1 MECGCSSIYIGET
14 KKKVSSRVN
23 QHEKDI
29 FHGRWA
35 MSGAAEHAE
44 KCSQRFKF
52 EEATTVSVEETFH
65 SRKVREAVEIRMRRR
80 KDAKVVN
87 RDSGSYLKT
96 SQWDVLLSRVSD
108 VNH

>member
-1 MECGCSSIYIGET
+1 
-14 KKKVSSRVN
+14 
-23 QHEKDI
+23 
-29 FHGRWA
+29 

-44 KCSQRFKF
+44 KCSEEFKF
-52 EEATTVSVEETFH
+52 EEATTVSVEETFY
-65 SRKVREAVEIRMRRR
+65 SRKVMEEIRTRGR

>member
-1 MECGCSSIYIGET
+1 
-14 KKKVSSRVN
+14 
-23 QHEKDI
+23 
-29 FHGRWA
+29 
-35 MSGAAEHAE
+35 MSGAAEHAK

-52 EEATTVSVEETFH
+52 EEASTVSVEETFH
-65 SRKVREAVEIRMRRR
+65 SRKVREAVEIRIKRR

-96 SQWDVLLSRVSD
+96 SQWDVLLSRVIG

>member
-1 MECGCSSIYIGET
+1 MGKPKRRSSPESISMRKTSFMEDGLCREQQNSP
-14 KKKVSSRVN
+14 
-23 QHEKDI
+23 
-29 FHGRWA
+29 
-35 MSGAAEHAE
+35 E

-52 EEATTVSVEETFH
+52 EEATTMSVEETFH

-96 SQWDVLLSRVSD
+96 
-108 VNH
+108 